1 MPKLLVCG
9 CSSCK
14 TTFLPG
20 EVDTEGEHGSND
32 LQFSCTPEAECGTID
47 IIKEVILFGFLFG
60 GLYTL
65 FTIG

>member
-1 MPKLLVCG
+1 MQ
-9 CSSCK
+9 
-14 TTFLPG
+14 LPLG
-20 EVDTEGEHGSND
+20 D
-32 LQFSCTPEAECGTID
+32 LDQESAQAADITQREFFYSCTPEAECGIID